1 MSHAGGKSLEEVTG
15 EVNSELVVDDDRDV
29 VGTKDGVL
37 PVVEFEE
44 LPRPQPGYVGVVLD
58 HVQTVVL
65 ELVPEEVPEEV
76 PEVPIF
82 LFSAPLNVPSHD
94 ERHTFLQGLLP
105 LPEFAY
111 DLNVAT
117 NRSLPIQPRSLIP
130 VPAVEPG
137 SSQYPTQG
145 LQLSLQP

>member
-1 MSHAGGKSLEEVTG
+1 VTG
-15 EVNSELVVDDDRDV
+15 EVNSELVVDDDRDI

-37 PVVEFEE
+37 PVVVFEE

-58 HVQTVVL
+58 HVHVAVL
-65 ELVPEEVPEEV
+65 ELVPEEVPEV
-76 PEVPIF
+76 PEVPIV

-94 ERHTFLQGLLP
+94 ETHTFLQGLLP

-117 NRSLPIQPRSLIP
+117 K
-130 VPAVEPG
+130 
-137 SSQYPTQG
+137 
-145 LQLSLQP
+145 